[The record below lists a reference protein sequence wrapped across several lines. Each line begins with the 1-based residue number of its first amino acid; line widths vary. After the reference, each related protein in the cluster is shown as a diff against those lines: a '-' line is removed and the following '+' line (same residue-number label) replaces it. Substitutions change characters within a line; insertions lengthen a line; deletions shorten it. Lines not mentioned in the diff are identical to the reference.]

1 MIRLVNTPDLKYMQP
16 FYPAMIAVL
25 ILVILSLLFYTS
37 RSLKRYQKIL
47 SDLKI
52 SETRFRSVI
61 DTAGTG
67 IIITDPRGHIQQFN
81 HAAEQIFG
89 WQADAIKGKN
99 VNRLTLM
106 PLQLSRM
113 VYSQQQNPEQYTEKT
128 WIIQG
133 MKKSGKIFPL
143 QISVGYMQIPGESL
157 FVGFVEDI
165 SERHQMELALRD
177 SEQQF
182 RSLISNLPGI
192 SYRALPEDE
201 RPLVFVSD
209 AVLEL
214 TGYPATDFVNKRH
227 ELNLNN
233 LIHPDD
239 WEQVQETIADSVWA
253 RQHYTIEYRLRHRN
267 GSYRWVW
274 EHGSSLFDEYGQLL
288 WLDGVIFDISERHA
302 MEQALLEA
310 KNKAEQAAAAKTAFL
325 ANMSHEIRTPMNA
338 IIGFTDV
345 VLASP
350 LQPEQKQHLETIR
363 KSAKS
368 LLRLLNDILDT
379 ARMERGNIE
388 LEEIS
393 FSVSVLLQEL
403 ITELEGSARN
413 KGLQLT
419 LIQAPDLPAY
429 QKGDPLR
436 LKQVLTNLLGNAIK
450 FTEHG
455 QVTLSAF
462 LDNGQLHFCIQ
473 DTGVGIPAERQE
485 RIFEAFTQ
493 ADASV
498 TRRFGGTGLGTTICK
513 QLVELMGGKIWL
525 ESEVGS
531 GSVFHVLLPII
542 TGEQPI
548 HTESQKTIYLPPL
561 NILIVDDVQQN
572 LDLLELIL
580 RERGHKV
587 TTAHNGLEATELFMN
602 RSFNL
607 ILMDVQMP
615 GMDGLS
621 ATRFIRQYEQ
631 EKQQLRTPIIAL
643 TASVFQ
649 DDRVAARNAGMD
661 GFTSK
666 PIDVERLLTEIAQVL
681 HINIQYQPRLI
692 PDSQFAETAQNIPQ
706 IPGLNYQQGLK
717 IWEHPEAY
725 RQALADF
732 AEHYQTTLSEL
743 LQKFSNNEQG
753 RYYTHKLKGVC
764 NNLGLKQLA
773 SVAQELESRCRN
785 HTEIE
790 PDLLMQLANM
800 LNKTIQALQNWAQHP
815 AESMT
820 PSKEKDEISLDNG
833 ALLKAALKLKEALE
847 HSELN
852 ETALAALAKVLP
864 QREQNSDWV
873 KLRNAVN
880 RFDFDDALVLLEQ
893 LCQPYRNGGDSR

>member
-345 VLASP
+345 VLAS
-350 LQPEQKQHLETIR
+350 
-363 KSAKS
+363 
-368 LLRLLNDILDT
+368 
-379 ARMERGNIE
+379 
-388 LEEIS
+388 
-393 FSVSVLLQEL
+393 
-403 ITELEGSARN
+403 
-413 KGLQLT
+413 
-419 LIQAPDLPAY
+419 
-429 QKGDPLR
+429 
-436 LKQVLTNLLGNAIK
+436 
-450 FTEHG
+450 
-455 QVTLSAF
+455 
-462 LDNGQLHFCIQ
+462 
-473 DTGVGIPAERQE
+473 
-485 RIFEAFTQ
+485 
-493 ADASV
+493 
-498 TRRFGGTGLGTTICK
+498 
-513 QLVELMGGKIWL
+513 
-525 ESEVGS
+525 
-531 GSVFHVLLPII
+531 
-542 TGEQPI
+542 
-548 HTESQKTIYLPPL
+548 
-561 NILIVDDVQQN
+561 
-572 LDLLELIL
+572 
-580 RERGHKV
+580 
-587 TTAHNGLEATELFMN
+587 
-602 RSFNL
+602 
-607 ILMDVQMP
+607 
-615 GMDGLS
+615 
-621 ATRFIRQYEQ
+621 
-631 EKQQLRTPIIAL
+631 
-643 TASVFQ
+643 
-649 DDRVAARNAGMD
+649 
-661 GFTSK
+661 
-666 PIDVERLLTEIAQVL
+666 
-681 HINIQYQPRLI
+681 
-692 PDSQFAETAQNIPQ
+692 
-706 IPGLNYQQGLK
+706 
-717 IWEHPEAY
+717 
-725 RQALADF
+725 
-732 AEHYQTTLSEL
+732 
-743 LQKFSNNEQG
+743 
-753 RYYTHKLKGVC
+753 
-764 NNLGLKQLA
+764 
-773 SVAQELESRCRN
+773 
-785 HTEIE
+785 
-790 PDLLMQLANM
+790 
-800 LNKTIQALQNWAQHP
+800 
-815 AESMT
+815 
-820 PSKEKDEISLDNG
+820 
-833 ALLKAALKLKEALE
+833 
-847 HSELN
+847 
-852 ETALAALAKVLP
+852 
-864 QREQNSDWV
+864 
-873 KLRNAVN
+873 
-880 RFDFDDALVLLEQ
+880 
-893 LCQPYRNGGDSR
+893 